1 MTRFIPSE
9 GLLDGIRRICSQAEN
24 EVLICSAW
32 ITPEGIRQIL
42 ECLPDKSLSIK
53 ILIRAAEL
61 KDLQIT
67 SNRVFSYL
75 NKLKDKHSIE
85 YAFHNSLHAKFIVI
99 DNKCA
104 LLGSA
109 NITYSGIEPEAGNIE
124 AAVLIEDPKEIEKL
138 REYFFQIWNA
148 KLEQGE
154 VFVPEDDI
162 VGFITNPTKAGSI
175 EAILL
180 QEADVSEGE
189 FIVFSDYGRL
199 YLARVSEVMGW
210 DVAFFLN
217 PFTQGDHPL
226 FPSINDFKR
235 IFGEQKEKEWQMAA
249 LYSLIQQSSYVRTM
263 TARILGCIQAGEL
276 KPSLTAVRI
285 GLPVRKAR
293 YEDIKDVIGV
303 GVRIGRYINSDIPA
317 FLNLEEV
324 RRKHIAIL
332 GTTGSGKSHFAK
344 LFIGRALEHLN
355 AAYIFDP
362 HGEYAELETVDTK
375 RVELENTLLY
385 FESEKLVELLA
396 RFGAPVKGP
405 SSEVRENKKALN
417 KWVHSLLAGKFEK
430 NLYEVLEEREMKDY
444 AELLSEEFGENAI
457 KNQADVLKKI
467 DEAINYDKAVIFD
480 FKNVEEP
487 EIRCEIAGY
496 IFRKLFIKAKAAGD
510 LKSLVVLEEAH
521 NFAPER
527 GYGEVSAGR
536 ENFAKTYALKIA
548 SEGRKFGLGLVAI
561 SQRPAQ
567 VSKYLLS
574 QTNTQVLFRMVNKSD
589 IEAVES
595 AIESASRDIV
605 DKLSDLKTGYA
616 FVTGAG
622 TPISALVEIE

>member
-1 MTRFIPSE
+1 MTKFIPSE
-9 GLLDGIRRICSQAEN
+9 DLLDEIKLVCSQAEK

-42 ECLPDKSLSIK
+42 ESLPDKPLNIK
-53 ILIRAAEL
+53 ILVRAAEL

-75 NKLKDKHSIE
+75 NRLKDKHSIE

-99 DNKCA
+99 DNKFA

-109 NITYSGIEPEAGNIE
+109 NITYSGIEPEGGNIE
-124 AAVLIEDPKEIEKL
+124 AAVLIEDQKEIEKL

-148 KLEQGE
+148 KLELGE

-162 VGFITNPTKAGSI
+162 IGFITNPTKAGSI

-180 QEADVSEGE
+180 QEADLNEGE
-189 FIVFSDYGRL
+189 FIVFSDYGKL
-199 YLARVSEVMGW
+199 YLARVSEIMGW

-226 FPSINDFKR
+226 FPSINDFRR
-235 IFGEQKEKEWQMAA
+235 IFGEQREKEWRMAA
-249 LYSLIQQSSYVRTM
+249 LYSLIQQSSYIRTM
-263 TARILGCIQAGEL
+263 TAKILGCIQDGEL

-293 YEDIKDVIGV
+293 YEDIRDVIGA

-332 GTTGSGKSHFAK
+332 GTTGSGKSYFAK
-344 LFIGRALEHLN
+344 LFIERALELLN

-362 HGEYAELETVDTK
+362 HGEYAGLKDAK
-375 RVELENTLLY
+375 SVELENTLLY
-385 FESEKLVELLA
+385 FDSEKLVELLA
-396 RFGAPVKGP
+396 GFGAAVKGA
-405 SSEVRENKKALN
+405 SSEVKENKKALN
-417 KWVHSLLAGKFEK
+417 KWVHSLLAGKIEK
-430 NLYEVLEEREMKDY
+430 NLYEVLVEREMEEY
-444 AELLSEEFGENAI
+444 ADLLSEEFGENAL
-457 KNQADVLKKI
+457 KNQAEVLKRI
-467 DEAINYDKAVIFD
+467 DEAINYDKAVVFD
-480 FKNVEEP
+480 FKKIEEP

-496 IFRKLFIKAKAAGD
+496 ILRRLFIKAKAAGD

-536 ENFAKTYALKIA
+536 ENLSKTYALKIA

-574 QTNTQVLFRMVNKSD
+574 QTNTQVLFRMVNKGD

-605 DKLSDLKTGYA
+605 DRLPDLKTGYA
-616 FVTGAG
+616 FVTGVG
-622 TPISALVEIE
+622 IPISALVEIE

>member
-1 MTRFIPSE
+1 MAKFIPSE
-9 GLLDGIRRICSQAEN
+9 ELLNGIKEVCSQAEK
-24 EVLICSAW
+24 ELLICSAW

-42 ECLPDKSLSIK
+42 ECPPDKPLNIK
-53 ILIRAAEL
+53 ILIRTAEL

-75 NKLKDKHSIE
+75 NRLKDKHKVE

-109 NITYSGIEPEAGNIE
+109 NITHSGIEPEGGNVE
-124 AAVLIEDPKEIEKL
+124 AAVLIEDSREIERL

-148 KLEQGE
+148 KLELGE

-180 QEADVSEGE
+180 QEADVNEGE

-199 YLARVSEVMGW
+199 YLARVSEIMGW

-235 IFGEQKEKEWQMAA
+235 IFGEQKEREWQMAA
-249 LYSLIQQSSYVRTM
+249 LYSLIQQSSYIRTM
-263 TARILGCIQAGEL
+263 TAKILGFIQAGEL

-285 GLPVRKAR
+285 GLPVKKAR

-303 GVRIGRYINSDIPA
+303 GVRIGRYVNSDIPA

-324 RRKHIAIL
+324 RRKHMAIL
-332 GTTGSGKSHFAK
+332 GTTGSGKSYFAK
-344 LFIGRALEHLN
+344 LFIARALEHLN
-355 AAYIFDP
+355 AAYILDP
-362 HGEYAELETVDTK
+362 HGEYAELK
-375 RVELENTLLY
+375 NAKKVELENTLLY
-385 FESEKLVELLA
+385 FDSEKLVEKLA
-396 RFGAPVKGP
+396 GFGAPVKGT
-405 SSEVRENKKALN
+405 SGDVRENKAALN
-417 KWVHSLLAGKFEK
+417 TWVHSLLAGKPEK
-430 NLYEVLEEREMKDY
+430 DLYEVLEERRMEDY
-444 AELLSEEFGENAI
+444 AELLSEEFGENSL
-457 KNQADVLKKI
+457 KNQANVLKKI
-467 DEAINYDKAVIFD
+467 DTAINYDKAVVFD

-487 EIRCEIAGY
+487 EIRCEIAGC
-496 IFRKLFIKAKAAGD
+496 ILRKLFVKAKAAGD

-521 NFAPER
+521 NFTPER

-574 QTNTQVLFRMVNKSD
+574 QTNTQVLFRMVNQSD

-605 DKLSDLKTGYA
+605 DKLPDLKTGYA

-622 TPISALVEIE
+622 MPISALVEIE